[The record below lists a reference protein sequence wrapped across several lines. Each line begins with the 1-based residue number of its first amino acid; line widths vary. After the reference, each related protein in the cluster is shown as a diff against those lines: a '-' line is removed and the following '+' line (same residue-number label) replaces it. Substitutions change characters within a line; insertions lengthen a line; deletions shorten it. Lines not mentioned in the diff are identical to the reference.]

1 MMDWIEADPLPAA
14 CLNCQKEDCYNCDT
28 AGERWRLSR
37 EDEQRVRRKQLAKAI
52 ERLQRKI
59 NAIDME
65 LLPFTAEQRTALN
78 GHIEMTYDL
87 FWECLQVCFDND
99 NMGMY
104 RNIWEA
110 YPEYSKNIRQH
121 MEMPIG

>member
-1 MMDWIEADPLPAA
+1 MNWIEAETIPAA
-14 CLNCQKEDCYNCDT
+14 CRDCTEEDCYNCDT
-28 AGERWRLSR
+28 AGERWHLSR
-37 EDEQRVRRKQLAKAI
+37 EDGLRVRRKQMVRAI

-59 NAIDME
+59 YSIDIE
-65 LLPFTAEQRTALN
+65 LLPFTTEQRAVLN

-99 NMGMY
+99 HMAMY
-104 RNIWEA
+104 KNIWEA
-110 YPEYSKNIRQH
+110 YPDYSKNIRQH